1 MKKSS
6 QLGRIGWK
14 QAVLAIPPCI
24 AAVANFSGTR
34 ESGRPRLNAV
44 TSPAQGCTYG
54 GSISAG
60 LVQAIRIEWI
70 EEREVKTVAN

>member
-1 MKKSS
+1 MEKSS

-34 ESGRPRLNAV
+34 ESGWGTAEAECCNVSR
-44 TSPAQGCTYG
+44 
-54 GSISAG
+54 AG
-60 LVQAIRIEWI
+60 MYLWWI
-70 EEREVKTVAN
+70 D